1 MHLAIVISEGER
13 IIVYMNNKK
22 ADKKTT
28 RTTDIRNRISGV
40 ATRTTD
46 IRNRISGVDFVS
58 SLDDDAVCDMI
69 NFDFNIKM
77 YDVDQAIR
85 NRNITL
91 ATCRPFDGIHYCTNT
106 NRCKGHWHMP
116 QMRDLLISLI
126 TKRI

>member
-1 MHLAIVISEGER
+1 MHLAIVISEDER

-22 ADKKTT
+22 ADKKT
-28 RTTDIRNRISGV
+28 
-40 ATRTTD
+40 TRTTD

>member
-1 MHLAIVISEGER
+1 
-13 IIVYMNNKK
+13 MNNKK
-22 ADKKTT
+22 TDKKTT
-28 RTTDIRNRISGV
+28 RSTDIRNRISGV

-46 IRNRISGVDFVS
+46 IRNRISGVDFVC
-58 SLDDDAVCDMI
+58 SLDDDTVCDMI

-106 NRCKGHWHMP
+106 NKCKGHWHMP